1 MEQDRPV
8 RDAAVVEVW
17 DELRDKAEVEWEDR
31 LPQAR
36 AEIAYARNAGQRF
49 LMLPDSRATK
59 EIALNV
65 VQE

>member
-17 DELRDKAEVEWEDR
+17 DEVRDKAEVEWEDR
-31 LPQAR
+31 LPQGQ
-36 AEIAYARNAGQRF
+36 AEIAYARNVGQRF
-49 LMLPDSRATK
+49 LMLPDSRAAK
-59 EIALNV
+59 EVALNV

>member
-17 DELRDKAEVEWEDR
+17 DEVRDKVEAEWEDR
-31 LPQAR
+31 LPQGR
-36 AEIAYARNAGQRF
+36 AEIAYAQNMATRF
-49 LMLPDSRATK
+49 LTLPDNHATK